1 VTTVSAQKGFVATVV
16 VSSPQEA
23 IVEEVCD
30 RLIDEGFAPL
40 SATSASTTGRLLRYA
55 GADVLVLDL
64 GLPGALDLLRE
75 RGSSGFPDVPVIAL
89 MNRDE
94 DAGVLMDDAA
104 LRVDDYLRRPFGF
117 EDLQASLTMI
127 LRRRH
132 RRSDQ
137 MIRVG
142 DLLVDP
148 ARRKV
153 TVADREVQVA
163 KKEFLLLR
171 ILASDPT
178 RVHSKEELLLA
189 IWGLR
194 YPADRTRTLDSHA
207 SRLRRKLDPE
217 DKRFIVNTWG
227 VGYRL
232 VNSLDDAEPAIPQ
245 GESEDR

>member
-1 VTTVSAQKGFVATVV
+1 VSAQKGFVGTVV

-23 IVEEVCD
+23 IVEEVCH

-40 SATSASTTGRLLRYA
+40 SATSASTTRRLLRYA

-75 RGSSGFPDVPVIAL
+75 RGSPGFPDVPVIAL
-89 MNRDE
+89 MDHDE
-94 DAGVLMDDAA
+94 DARAVTDDPA
-104 LRVDDYLRRPFGF
+104 LRVDDYLRRPLGF
-117 EDLQASLTMI
+117 EDLRRSLTMV

-137 MIRVG
+137 VIRVG

-153 TVADREVQVA
+153 TVADREVHVA

-171 ILASDPT
+171 ILASDPA

-194 YPADRTRTLDSHA
+194 HPAGRTRTLDSHA

-217 DKRFIVNTWG
+217 DKRFIVNAWG
-227 VGYRL
+227 IGYRL
-232 VNSLDDAEPAIPQ
+232 VDSLDEADTTGPQ
-245 GESEDR
+245 GEGEDR